1 MARSYYEVL
10 GVARDA
16 DEATIKKA
24 FRKLALENH
33 PDHHPDDPRASERL
47 KEINHAHSILADA
60 EKRKL
65 YDTYGEDA
73 ERVGFDEGRAEQA
86 RRWQQS
92 GGGFGGFGGEGFDVE
107 DLLGGLFGGGR
118 RGGARG
124 PAQGRHRS
132 VRMTVD
138 FTTSVLGGERTI
150 QLDGESVNVR
160 IPAGFDPTK
169 KLRVR
174 GRGLPGGPGAERG
187 DLLIE
192 VLVAPDPLF
201 QREGDDL
208 QIEVPI
214 TLGEALLGG
223 SVEVPTLTTPVR
235 IRVPPG
241 TQPGRR
247 MRIKGRGVVSASRPA
262 GDLLVTLRV
271 VLPDATAAEVAPAV
285 EALEALYSDDVRAE
299 LRARMT

>member
-16 DEATIKKA
+16 DEAAIKKA
-24 FRKLALENH
+24 FRKLARENH

-47 KEINHAHSILADA
+47 KEINHAYSILSDA

-92 GGGFGGFGGEGFDVE
+92 GGFGGFGGEGFDVE

-124 PAQGRHRS
+124 PAQGRHRT

-138 FTTSVLGGERTI
+138 FTTSVLGGERTL

-192 VLVAPDPLF
+192 VQVAPDPLF

-247 MRIKGRGVVSASRPA
+247 MRIKGRGVAATNRPP
-262 GDLLVTLRV
+262 GDLIVTLRV
-271 VLPDATAAEVAPAV
+271 VLPEATAEVGPAV

-299 LRARMT
+299 LRARMG